1 MQSIPNIESFPIWD
15 TTPAPRPRRTD
26 WVTVGS
32 SYDVALLIQLW
43 SRVMQSRLWEI
54 PDSDSIAWDLADVL
68 LQGYRR
74 DTVRVVDG
82 MLQIDRRHLREL
94 RDQADWLLDYI
105 TDEHGDHRY
114 VWCRDVGD
122 YVRVSDEQPVTD
134 LDDARRVIPTIEGI
148 REVAAENVIKF
159 QKRV

>member
-1 MQSIPNIESFPIWD
+1 
-15 TTPAPRPRRTD
+15 
-26 WVTVGS
+26 
-32 SYDVALLIQLW
+32 
-43 SRVMQSRLWEI
+43 MQSRLWEI

>member
-1 MQSIPNIESFPIWD
+1 MDAVYHIESFPKWD
-15 TTPAPRPRRTD
+15 TTPAARRVRVD

-32 SYDVALLIQLW
+32 SYDVALMIQLW
-43 SRVMQSRLWEI
+43 SRVMQARLWEI
-54 PDSDSIAWDLADVL
+54 PDSDSVAWDLADVL

-94 RDQADWLLDYI
+94 RDQADWLLGYL

-114 VWCRDVGD
+114 VWSRDVGE

-134 LDDARRVIPTIEGI
+134 LDDARRVIPVIEGI

-159 QKRV
+159 